1 MINYLA
7 NIAARTVN
15 PEPVVRPRLSGPF
28 EPPPVLLVPS
38 FESRVVNRTR
48 AESHSPFDADI
59 DSPGIDE
66 SHKRRRG
73 EVPHE
78 RTLNPVPEPAP
89 SDAHPRATD
98 VAVTST
104 SASYAISP
112 PPQSAVRATET
123 RSPSKL
129 DAAPRTTRV
138 DERPVEDQADSAPIK
153 TGQAH
158 IPEPRQ
164 MLRAESRFY
173 EPAPRLNSHHAKA
186 ADERQVPA
194 RAARSPKIATPS
206 VNLRD
211 DDQRVAQWLPRAQ
224 PVIERELETLI
235 VREKSIVDESA
246 LSNESTPKRG
256 ASRAPRLSD
265 EREQTGAKLAPIAVQ
280 TLIAPK
286 AAVVP
291 EHVPLTRSDAQAQPT
306 VHVTIGRIEIRAV
319 QSPQPAAKARG
330 TTPVMNLDDY
340 LRRRNQGG
348 AR

>member
-1 MINYLA
+1 MNNYLA

-28 EPPPVLLVPS
+28 EPPPVLREPS
-38 FESRVVNRTR
+38 FESRAINRPP

-66 SHKRRRG
+66 SHNRRRG
-73 EVPHE
+73 EVPYE
-78 RTLNPVPEPAP
+78 RTLNPGPEPAP
-89 SDAHPRATD
+89 SDVHPRAID

-112 PPQSAVRATET
+112 PQSAVRATET
-123 RSPSKL
+123 KTLSKL
-129 DAAPRTTRV
+129 DSAPRTTRV

-153 TGQAH
+153 TGKALT
-158 IPEPRQ
+158 PVPRQ
-164 MLRAESRFY
+164 MLRVESRFD
-173 EPAPRLNSHHAKA
+173 EPAPRLDSHQPKA
-186 ADERQVPA
+186 ADEPQVPA
-194 RAARSPKIATPS
+194 RAARSPKMATPS
-206 VNLRD
+206 LNLRD
-211 DDQRVAQWLPRAQ
+211 DDQSVEQGLPRAR

-235 VREKSIVDESA
+235 IREKSIVDESA
-246 LSNESTPKRG
+246 LGNESTPKRG
-256 ASRAPRLSD
+256 ASRAPDLSD
-265 EREQTGAKLAPIAVQ
+265 EREQTGAKLAPVAVQ
-280 TLIAPK
+280 TSIAPK
-286 AAVVP
+286 VAVVP
-291 EHVPLTRSDAQAQPT
+291 ERIPLSRSDALAQPT

-330 TTPVMNLDDY
+330 ATQVMNLDDY